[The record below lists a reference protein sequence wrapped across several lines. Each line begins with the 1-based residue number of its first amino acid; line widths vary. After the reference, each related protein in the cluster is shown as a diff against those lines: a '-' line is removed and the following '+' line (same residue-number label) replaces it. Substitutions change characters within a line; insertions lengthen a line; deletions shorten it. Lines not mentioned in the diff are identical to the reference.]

1 MRQIPVSVQQF
12 PLAQDDSFAA
22 FATRLTAATDAAA
35 SAGSRVIV
43 FPELVTTS
51 LLAAHPDR
59 EDFTVED
66 LNRIYRE
73 HFPTFT
79 DDIVELVRD
88 LARTRNIV
96 VVGGSH
102 LRRVD
107 DGQIRNTAHIAF
119 PDGHFVRQDK
129 LHLTPAERAMGVE
142 PGETV
147 EIFDI
152 EGMSSA
158 VQICADIEFPEV
170 SRILAHRGVET
181 IFAPSLTWNTRGSER
196 VRIGAHARA
205 MENQVFVVVSPLVG
219 TVGYPQDGAIH
230 GTGNAR
236 VAVPLDRTFGRND
249 GVLGQTPDT
258 RAAAQLEIILDRDL
272 MTLSRA
278 NPEPPGFAFVRT
290 DLYER
295 IGTRDG

>member
-1 MRQIPVSVQQF
+1 MRHIPVSVQQF
-12 PLAQDDSFAA
+12 PLEPDDSFAA
-22 FATRLTAATDAAA
+22 FAARFTAATDAAVE
-35 SAGSRVIV
+35 AGSRVVV

-59 EDFTVED
+59 EQLTVKD
-66 LNRIYRE
+66 LNRVYRE

-79 DDIVELVRD
+79 DDVIALVRD

-96 VVGGSH
+96 VIGGSH

-107 DGQIRNTAHIAF
+107 DQIRNTAHIAF
-119 PDGHFVRQDK
+119 PDGQFVRQDK

-147 EIFDI
+147 EIFDV
-152 EGMSSA
+152 EGMPSA

-219 TVGYPQDGAIH
+219 TVGYPRDGAIH

-249 GVLGQTPDT
+249 GVLEQSPDT
-258 RAAAQLEIILDRDL
+258 RAAAQLDVVLDRDV
-272 MTLSRA
+272 MTMSRA
-278 NPEPPGFAFVRT
+278 EPEPPGFAFVRS

-295 IGTRDG
+295 LGIPRG